1 MKTIKGPGIFLAQFA
16 GDNAPFNSLK
26 TIADWVAGLGYKGV
40 QIPSWDARLFDL
52 EKAATSQTYCDEI
65 KGMLAGRGWPVPGLL
80 LGAASLFQL
89 LAGLGLGFG
98 VLRPWAALGLAGFT
112 VLASL
117 TLLDFWRATGP
128 DRVAMK
134 GQFLVNTGLLG
145 GLLLAAA
152 ASF

>member
-1 MKTIKGPGIFLAQFA
+1 MPTDLAPAGTPILAAAGYLLMGGIFVYAAIDHFRQF
-16 GDNAPFNSLK
+16 PK
-26 TIADWVAGLGYKGV
+26 
-40 QIPSWDARLFDL
+40 
-52 EKAATSQTYCDEI
+52 I
-65 KGMLAGRGWPVPGLL
+65 KGMLAGRGWPFPGPLL
-80 LGAASLFQL
+80 AAGSVFQL

-117 TLLDFWRATGP
+117 TLLDLWRATGP

-152 ASF
+152 TSF